1 MLEARDVMQ
10 VLHSDPAAPADLRE
24 KSLLLAGRVIE
35 FDPAVAPGQGE
46 ARARAILQS
55 GAALAKMNA
64 IIDAQGRRHFDWRAP
79 PLGALAA
86 EVAAETDG
94 VVTAID
100 CERIARIARLAGA
113 PKAPGAGVD
122 LMARLDDRV
131 ARGAPMYR
139 IHATSA
145 AELGF
150 ALQVARRGSAY
161 RVAPAAS
168 AATS

>member
-1 MLEARDVMQ
+1 
-10 VLHSDPAAPADLRE
+10 
-24 KSLLLAGRVIE
+24 VIE
-35 FDPAVAPGQGE
+35 FDPAVPPGHG
-46 ARARAILQS
+46 ATRARQILQS

-64 IIDAQGRRHFDWRAP
+64 IIDAQGRRGFDWRAP
-79 PLGALAA
+79 PLGALTA
-86 EVAAETDG
+86 EVAAEAAG
-94 VVTAID
+94 VVAAID

-122 LMARLDDRV
+122 LMTRPGDRV
-131 ARGAPMYR
+131 ARGAPLYR

-161 RVAPAAS
+161 RVEPA
-168 AATS
+168 AATSSS